1 VNYFLEVSTKKM
13 SSLKKGVNHFLKKI
27 STYEINEKS
36 IKKAIREFELLL
48 ISNDVSL
55 NVAEQISI
63 KLKKQMLGKR
73 AKRFSDLSKM
83 VPIFA
88 KPILLEIISS
98 KKSFNLVDILEN
110 HRKEAKPAERTRPVV
125 MLFLGINGTG
135 KTTTIAK
142 IAYQLK
148 KKKFRIVLAASDTF
162 RSGAQEQLKVHADK
176 VGVKLI
182 AGKYGSDSAAVA
194 YDAIAHAKAKYA
206 DIVIIDTSGR
216 MAVNRDLMEEMKK
229 IYRVTNPDYTILVV
243 DALAGNDATKQ
254 AIDFNKEIPLEGI
267 ILAKMDS
274 DARGGALIS
283 VTFATGGVPVVYLG
297 TGQKYEDIEPFD
309 PEIYVERF
317 FK

>member
-1 VNYFLEVSTKKM
+1 M
-13 SSLKKGVNHFLKKI
+13 SSLKKGVNHFLKRI

-55 NVAEQISI
+55 SVAEQISL
-63 KLKKQMLGKR
+63 KLKEQMLGKR

-98 KKSFNLVDILEN
+98 EKSFNLTDILET
-110 HRKEAKPAERTRPVV
+110 HRKEVKPVEKKHPVV

-148 KKKFRIVLAASDTF
+148 KKNFRVVLAASDTF

-254 AIDFNKEIPLEGI
+254 AIDFNKEIPLDGV

-309 PEIYVERF
+309 PETYVERF